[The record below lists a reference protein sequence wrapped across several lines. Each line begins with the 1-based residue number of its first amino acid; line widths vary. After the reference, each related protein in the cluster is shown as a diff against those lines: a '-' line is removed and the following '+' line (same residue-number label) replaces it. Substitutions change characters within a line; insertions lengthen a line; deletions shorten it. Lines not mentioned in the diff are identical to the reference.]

1 MQITDILFYI
11 HSKNF
16 TKLTY
21 YYSFAFLILSSD
33 SGLPKSSLTSYIEK
47 HILNKYIISA

>member
-1 MQITDILFYI
+1 MQNTDILFYI

-16 TKLTY
+16 IELMY

-33 SGLPKSSLTSYIEK
+33 SSLATC
-47 HILNKYIISA
+47 